1 MLTATISGPGVGWQ
15 LAPSNMD
22 SPSGYSTPSMK
33 TSTSLTPARPT
44 SAGPLV
50 ALGLLALIWGYN
62 WVVMK
67 SAMAYVGPMDFAA
80 WRGVLGTLLLF
91 GVLWAVRAPLR
102 PKHVVKTIFL
112 GLFQTAGFVGLIS
125 WALNI
130 GAAGK
135 SAVLG
140 YTMPFWVI
148 VFGWPFLPDR
158 LRGWQWPAAGLI
170 LVGLVLV
177 LELWAGS
184 TDTTSS
190 LLALGA
196 GISWAISVII
206 FKRIPVESRND
217 LLSVTAWQMVYGM
230 LPLVVIAWLTDE
242 RPIVWS
248 GYFIGALAYNAV
260 GGMAIATLL
269 WLYILQRLPAT
280 ISGLNAL
287 AVPIVGV
294 IAAWIQ
300 LGERPSLAEGG
311 GMLLILSGLAL
322 LTSTQRNVQP

>member
-1 MLTATISGPGVGWQ
+1 MNSS
-15 LAPSNMD
+15 APSA
-22 SPSGYSTPSMK
+22 
-33 TSTSLTPARPT
+33 PAQPT
-44 SAGPLV
+44 SAGPLL
-50 ALGLLALIWGYN
+50 ALGLLALLRGYN
-62 WVVMK
+62 WVVMTT
-67 SAMAYVGPMDFAA
+67 AMRYVGPMDFAGL
-80 WRGVLGTLLLF
+80 RGALGAILLL
-91 GVLWAVRAPLR
+91 GMLWAIGAPMR

-125 WALNI
+125 WALNS

-170 LVGLVLV
+170 LIGLVLV
-177 LELWAGS
+177 LELWGGVG
-184 TDTTSS
+184 DMTSS

-196 GISWAISVII
+196 GVSWAISVII
-206 FKRIPVESRND
+206 FKKIPVETRND
-217 LLSVTAWQMVYGM
+217 LLSVTAWQMVFGVV
-230 LPLVVIAWLTDE
+230 PLVIVAWLTDE

-248 GYFIGALAYNAV
+248 GYFVGALAYNAV
-260 GGMAIATLL
+260 GGMAIAPLL

-300 LGERPSLAEGG
+300 LGERPSLAEGA

-322 LTSTQRNVQP
+322 LSGAQRNVQP

>member
-1 MLTATISGPGVGWQ
+1 
-15 LAPSNMD
+15 MD
-22 SPSGYSTPSMK
+22 TSASSPNGRTM
-33 TSTSLTPARPT
+33 T
-44 SAGPLV
+44 AGPLL
-50 ALGLLALIWGYN
+50 ALALLALLWGYN

-67 SAMAYVGPMDFAA
+67 IGLRYVGPMDFAA
-80 WRGVLGTLLLF
+80 LRGVFGTVLLF
-91 GVLWAVRAPLR
+91 AVLWAVGAPLKPR
-102 PKHVVKTIFL
+102 YVGRTIVL
-112 GLFQTAGFVGLIS
+112 GVFQTAGFVGLIS
-125 WALNI
+125 WALSS

-170 LVGLVLV
+170 LAGLVLV
-177 LELWAGS
+177 LELWSGT
-184 TDTTSS
+184 TDVRSS

-196 GISWAISVII
+196 GISWAISVIV
-206 FKRIPVESRND
+206 FKKIPVETHND
-217 LLSVTAWQMVYGM
+217 LLSVTAWQMVFGM
-230 LPLVVIAWLTDE
+230 IPLVVIALLVDE
-242 RPIVWS
+242 PPIVWS
-248 GYFIGALAYNAV
+248 GAFIGALIYNGVA
-260 GGMAIATLL
+260 GMAIATLL

-300 LGERPSLAEGG
+300 LGERPSASEGA
-311 GMLLILSGLAL
+311 GMLLILAGLAL
-322 LTSTQRNVQP
+322 LTSTQRQAQP

>member
-1 MLTATISGPGVGWQ
+1 MNSSVNSGP
-15 LAPSNMD
+15 P
-22 SPSGYSTPSMK
+22 
-33 TSTSLTPARPT
+33 RPT
-44 SAGPLV
+44 GAGPLL

-67 SAMAYVGPMDFAA
+67 VAMQYVGPMDFAA
-80 WRGVLGTLLLF
+80 LRGVLGAALLF
-91 GVLWAVRAPLR
+91 GVLSAVGAPRR
-102 PKHVVKTIFL
+102 PKHVLKTVLL
-112 GLFQTAGFVGLIS
+112 GVFQTAGFVGLIS

-130 GAAGK
+130 GSAGK

-170 LVGLVLV
+170 LAGLVLV

-184 TDTTSS
+184 TDSTSS

-196 GISWAISVII
+196 GVSWAISVII
-206 FKRIPVESRND
+206 FKKIPVESRNE
-217 LLSVTAWQMVYGM
+217 LLSITAWQMVFGM
-230 LPLVVIAWLTDE
+230 IPLVVIAWLTDE

-248 GYFIGALAYNAV
+248 GYFIFALGYNAV
-260 GGMAIATLL
+260 GGMAVATLL

-300 LGERPSLAEGG
+300 LGEQPSLAEGA
-311 GMLLILSGLAL
+311 GMLLILAGLAL
-322 LTSTQRNVQP
+322 LTTAQRNAQP

>member
-1 MLTATISGPGVGWQ
+1 MKSSVSS
-15 LAPSNMD
+15 AP
-22 SPSGYSTPSMK
+22 TH
-33 TSTSLTPARPT
+33 PT

-67 SAMAYVGPMDFAA
+67 VAMQYVGPMDFAA
-80 WRGVLGTLLLF
+80 LRGVLGAVLLF
-91 GVLWAVRAPLR
+91 CVLAAVGAPFR
-102 PKHVVKTIFL
+102 PKHVVKTIVL
-112 GLFQTAGFVGLIS
+112 GLFQTTGFVGLIS
-125 WALNI
+125 WALSI

-148 VFGWPFLPDR
+148 VLGWPFLPDR
-158 LRGWQWPAAGLI
+158 LKGWQWPAAGLI
-170 LVGLVLV
+170 LLGLVLV
-177 LELWAGS
+177 LELWAGAA
-184 TDTTSS
+184 DMRSS

-196 GISWAISVII
+196 GIAWAVSVIV
-206 FKRIPVESRND
+206 FKTIPVQNHSD
-217 LLSVTAWQMVYGM
+217 LVSVTAWQMVFGM
-230 LPLVVIAWLTDE
+230 LPLVIIAWLTDE

-248 GYFIGALAYNAV
+248 SYFVFALIYNAV

-300 LGERPSLAEGG
+300 LGEQPSVAEGT
-311 GMLLILSGLAL
+311 GMLLILAGLAL
-322 LTSTQRNVQP
+322 LTGTQRNVQP

>member
-1 MLTATISGPGVGWQ
+1 M
-15 LAPSNMD
+15 
-22 SPSGYSTPSMK
+22 
-33 TSTSLTPARPT
+33 STSVPSAPARPT
-44 SAGPLV
+44 SAGPLI
-50 ALGLLALIWGYN
+50 ALGLLALLWGYN

-67 SAMAYVGPMDFAA
+67 TAMRFVGPMDFAGL
-80 WRGVLGTLLLF
+80 RGALGAILLM
-91 GVLWAVRAPLR
+91 VTLWAIGAPMR
-102 PKHVVKTIFL
+102 PKHVVKTILL
-112 GLFQTAGFVGLIS
+112 GLFQTAGFVALIS
-125 WALNI
+125 WALSS

-170 LVGLVLV
+170 LIGLVLV
-177 LELWAGS
+177 LELWGGVG
-184 TDTTSS
+184 DMKSS

-206 FKRIPVESRND
+206 FKKIPVESRND
-217 LLSVTAWQMVYGM
+217 LLSVTAWQMLFGVV
-230 LPLVVIAWLTDE
+230 PLVIIAWLTDE

-248 GYFIGALAYNAV
+248 GYFVGALAYNAV
-260 GGMAIATLL
+260 GGMAIAPLL

-300 LGERPSLAEGG
+300 LGERPSLAEGA

-322 LTSTQRNVQP
+322 LSGAQRNVQP

>member
-1 MLTATISGPGVGWQ
+1 MNSPATSASGR
-15 LAPSNMD
+15 
-22 SPSGYSTPSMK
+22 
-33 TSTSLTPARPT
+33 STSARP
-44 SAGPLV
+44 
-50 ALGLLALIWGYN
+50 LLALGVLALLWGYN

-67 SAMAYVGPMDFAA
+67 VAMRYVGPIDFAA
-80 WRGVLGTLLLF
+80 LRGVFGTALLF
-91 GVLWAVRAPLR
+91 AVLLAVGAPLK
-102 PKHVVKTIFL
+102 PQHVVKTMFL
-112 GLFQTAGFVGLIS
+112 GIFQTAGFVGLIS
-125 WALNI
+125 WALNL

-135 SAVLG
+135 SAVLA

-170 LVGLVLV
+170 LLGLVLV
-177 LELWAGS
+177 LEPWAGA
-184 TDTTSS
+184 TNVTSS
-190 LLALGA
+190 MLALGA

-217 LLSVTAWQMVYGM
+217 LLSVTAWQMVFGM
-230 LPLVVIAWLTDE
+230 VPLIVIALIVDE
-242 RPIVWS
+242 RPIVWN
-248 GYFIGALAYNAV
+248 GYFIGALIYNSV

-300 LGERPSLAEGG
+300 LGERPSTAEGL
-311 GMLLILSGLAL
+311 GMVLILAGLAL
-322 LTSTQRNVQP
+322 LTTAERNAQP

>member
-1 MLTATISGPGVGWQ
+1 MTGSSTATTT
-15 LAPSNMD
+15 AA
-22 SPSGYSTPSMK
+22 TR
-33 TSTSLTPARPT
+33 T
-44 SAGPLV
+44 GPLV
-50 ALGLLALIWGYN
+50 ALGFLAILWGYN

-67 SAMAYVGPMDFAA
+67 VAMQYVGPMDFAA
-80 WRGVLGTLLLF
+80 MRGVFGAVLLF
-91 GVLWAVRAPLR
+91 GVLWAIGAPLR
-102 PKHVVKTIFL
+102 PRYVLQTAVL

-170 LVGLVLV
+170 LVGLVFV
-177 LELWAGS
+177 LEPWTQSGTMTA
-184 TDTTSS
+184 S

-196 GISWAISVII
+196 GVSWAISVIV
-206 FKRIPVESRND
+206 FKRIPVHGRDE
-217 LLSVTAWQMVYGM
+217 LLSITAWQMVFGTI
-230 LPLVVIAWLTDE
+230 PLVAVALLIDE

-248 GYFIGALAYNAV
+248 GYFVWALLYNGI
-260 GGMAIATLL
+260 GGMAVATLL

-294 IAAWIQ
+294 VAAWLQ
-300 LGERPSLAEGG
+300 LGERPTAAEGA
-311 GMLLILSGLAL
+311 GMALILGGLAL
-322 LTSTQRNVQP
+322 LTSTQREVQP

>member
-1 MLTATISGPGVGWQ
+1 MNTAAT
-15 LAPSNMD
+15 
-22 SPSGYSTPSMK
+22 SMNGRA
-33 TSTSLTPARPT
+33 TA
-44 SAGPLV
+44 AGPLL

-67 SAMAYVGPMDFAA
+67 VALEYVGPMDFAA
-80 WRGVLGTLLLF
+80 LRGVFGAVLLF
-91 GVLWAVRAPLR
+91 GVLWAMGAPLKPR
-102 PKHVVKTIFL
+102 YVVKTIVL
-112 GLFQTAGFVGLIS
+112 GIFQTAGFVGLIS

-158 LRGWQWPAAGLI
+158 LRGWQWPAAGVI
-170 LVGLVLV
+170 LLGLVLV
-177 LELWAGS
+177 LEWWEGPS
-184 TDTTSS
+184 DVTSS

-196 GISWAISVII
+196 GISWAISVVV
-206 FKRIPVESRND
+206 FKTMPVASRSD
-217 LLSVTAWQMVYGM
+217 LLAVTAWQMVFGM
-230 LPLVVIAWLTDE
+230 IPLVAIALLVEE

-248 GYFIGALAYNAV
+248 GYFIGALIYNGV

-294 IAAWIQ
+294 IAAWVQ
-300 LGERPSLAEGG
+300 LGERPSVAEGC
-311 GMLLILSGLAL
+311 GMLLILAGLAL

>member
-1 MLTATISGPGVGWQ
+1 MAG
-15 LAPSNMD
+15 
-22 SPSGYSTPSMK
+22 SPSSSPV
-33 TSTSLTPARPT
+33 RPT
-44 SAGPLV
+44 SAGPLL

-67 SAMAYVGPMDFAA
+67 VAMRYIGPLDFAA
-80 WRGVLGTLLLF
+80 LRGVLGAMLLF
-91 GVLWAVRAPLR
+91 GLLWAVGAPLAPR
-102 PKHVVKTIFL
+102 NVVKTFFL

-130 GAAGK
+130 GPAGK

-158 LRGWQWPAAGLI
+158 LRGWQWPAAAVI

-177 LELWAGS
+177 LELWTGS
-184 TDTTSS
+184 TDMTSS
-190 LLALGA
+190 LFALGA
-196 GISWAISVII
+196 GISWAISVVI
-206 FKRIPVESRND
+206 FKRMHIESRND
-217 LLSVTAWQMVYGM
+217 LLSVTTWQMVYGM
-230 LPLVVIAWLTDE
+230 LPLVLIAWFTDE

-248 GYFIGALAYNAV
+248 GHFIGALAYNAV

-300 LGERPSLAEGG
+300 LGERPSAAEGA

>member
-1 MLTATISGPGVGWQ
+1 
-15 LAPSNMD
+15 
-22 SPSGYSTPSMK
+22 MK
-33 TSTSLTPARPT
+33 TPETPADGRVMST
-44 SAGPLV
+44 GP
-50 ALGLLALIWGYN
+50 LLALCVLALLWGYN

-67 SAMAYVGPMDFAA
+67 VAMRYVGPMDFAA
-80 WRGVLGTLLLF
+80 LRVVFGTVLLF
-91 GVLWAVRAPLR
+91 AVLWAVGAPLK
-102 PKHVVKTIFL
+102 PQHVVKTIFL
-112 GLFQTAGFVGLIS
+112 GIFQTAGFVGLIS

-170 LVGLVLV
+170 LAGLVLV
-177 LELWAGS
+177 LELWAG
-184 TDTTSS
+184 TTNVTSS

-206 FKRIPVESRND
+206 FKRMPVESRND
-217 LLSVTAWQMVYGM
+217 LLSVTAWQMVFGM
-230 LPLVVIAWLTDE
+230 VPLVAIALVVDE
-242 RPIVWS
+242 RPIVWN
-248 GYFIGALAYNAV
+248 GYFIGALIYNGV
-260 GGMAIATLL
+260 GGMALATLL

-300 LGERPSLAEGG
+300 LGERPSLAEGM
-311 GMLLILSGLAL
+311 GMVLILAGLAL
-322 LTSTQRNVQP
+322 LTTAARNVQP

>member
-1 MLTATISGPGVGWQ
+1 MN
-15 LAPSNMD
+15 APTLPVTD
-22 SPSGYSTPSMK
+22 RSTN
-33 TSTSLTPARPT
+33 
-44 SAGPLV
+44 AGPLI

-67 SAMAYVGPMDFAA
+67 LALRYVGPMDFAA
-80 WRGVLGTLLLF
+80 LRGVFGTVLLF
-91 GVLWAVRAPLR
+91 GLLWAVGAPLR
-102 PKHVVKTIFL
+102 PRQVGKTILL

-125 WALNI
+125 WALTS

-158 LRGWQWPAAGLI
+158 LRGWQWPAAGLM
-170 LVGLVLV
+170 LAGLVLV
-177 LELWAGS
+177 LEIWNGTADLA
-184 TDTTSS
+184 SS
-190 LLALGA
+190 LMALGA
-196 GISWAISVII
+196 GVAWAAGVIV
-206 FKRIPVESRND
+206 FKTMPIHDHKD
-217 LLSVTAWQMVYGM
+217 LLSVTAWQMVFGVI
-230 LPLVVIAWLTDE
+230 PLVAIAFIVDE
-242 RPIVWS
+242 PPIVWS
-248 GYFIGALAYNAV
+248 GYFIGALIYNSI

-269 WLYILQRLPAT
+269 WAYILRSLPAT

-300 LGERPSLAEGG
+300 LGERPSFAEGL
-311 GMLLILSGLAL
+311 GMLLILAGLAL
-322 LTSTQRNVQP
+322 LTTQRQAQP

>member
-1 MLTATISGPGVGWQ
+1 MNSSA
-15 LAPSNMD
+15 
-22 SPSGYSTPSMK
+22 SPSP
-33 TSTSLTPARPT
+33 PVRPT
-44 SAGPLV
+44 SAGPLF
-50 ALGLLALIWGYN
+50 ALALLALIWGYN

-67 SAMAYVGPMDFAA
+67 LAMRYIGPMDFAA
-80 WRGVLGTLLLF
+80 LRGVLGAMLLF
-91 GVLWAVRAPLR
+91 GVLWVVGAPMR
-102 PKHVVKTIFL
+102 PKHVVKTILL

-130 GAAGK
+130 GPAGK

-170 LVGLVLV
+170 LLGLVLV
-177 LELWAGS
+177 LELWVGS
-184 TDTTSS
+184 TDVASS

-196 GISWAISVII
+196 GISWAISVIV
-206 FKRIPVESRND
+206 FKTIPVETRND
-217 LLSVTAWQMVYGM
+217 LLSVTAWQMVFGM
-230 LPLVVIAWLTDE
+230 LPLVAIAWLTDE

-260 GGMAIATLL
+260 GGMAVATLL

-300 LGERPSLAEGG
+300 LGERPSVAEGA